1 MRPVPIGDGGL
12 RLLPLAYESLG
23 VRGMA
28 TLVETDD
35 IKLIIDPGS
44 ALGPRFRLNPH
55 EREYE
60 ALSRTRRAI
69 LDAASDADV
78 LTISHYH
85 FDHYLPNFENWMWIW
100 SSPELARELY
110 SNKLILAKDI
120 SADINPSQRK
130 RGYMFKKLN
139 LETAKDIQIADGR
152 SFKFGD
158 TVLEFSKPVYHGPVG
173 SRLGFVLMLTVY
185 TAGSRILHAPDVQ
198 GPMYDEAL
206 QLILVKKPDAV
217 LMGGPPLYLGFKL
230 EKEELATAQRNL
242 MILARHV
249 PVLVVDHHLLRSLD
263 YPQYLEPVI
272 RAAEERG
279 NRVVTA
285 AGLLGR
291 EPELLEARRR
301 ELHAQEPME
310 REWYKRL
317 ERGEFKF
324 GL

>member
-1 MRPVPIGDGGL
+1 M
-12 RLLPLAYESLG
+12 PLAYESLG

>member
-1 MRPVPIGDGGL
+1 
-12 RLLPLAYESLG
+12 LAYESLG

-69 LDAASDADV
+69 LDAANDADV

-285 AGLLGR
+285 AELLGR

>member
-285 AGLLGR
+285 AELLGR